1 MGNKKAARWR
11 NRKGSRH
18 KLNPKKES
26 TSFRDAYDLVIISL
40 LRSYVQIIYTTLR
53 LKINF
58 IVITDGYY
66 DNPHNF
72 IGYLKPINDTITEVA
87 KLNLIESTQLGV
99 RTVTQRLPTPS
110 GAAAVF
116 LPSS

>member
-1 MGNKKAARWR
+1 MAAIEKGRDISSTP
-11 NRKGSRH
+11 RKNAPR
-18 KLNPKKES
+18 
-26 TSFRDAYDLVIISL
+26 FRDAYDLVIISL

-87 KLNLIESTQLGV
+87 KLIL
-99 RTVTQRLPTPS
+99 
-110 GAAAVF
+110 
-116 LPSS
+116 